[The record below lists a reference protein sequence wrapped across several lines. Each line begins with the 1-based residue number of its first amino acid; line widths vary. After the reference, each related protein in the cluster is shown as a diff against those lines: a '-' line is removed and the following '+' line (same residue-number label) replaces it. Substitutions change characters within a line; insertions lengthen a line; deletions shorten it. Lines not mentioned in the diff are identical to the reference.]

1 MERVSRAC
9 LGSNACYAVVR
20 SCAKRHRDP
29 AVDPARPATSSPPT
43 RHEPM
48 FETTLRHRR
57 QYWETY
63 AAVLLLGGCNGD
75 SAVSAGL
82 PSMTVPATAIHA
94 LATPDVVAR
103 VVDLQPTEDGR
114 IWLLNSVAPYFVVL
128 SPDGQVEREFGE
140 RGGGPEEFG
149 APLALVNGMTGVWT
163 YDVRRNALIRIS
175 DQRRELPL
183 APDSVPPSSLISFQG
198 AGINQAPPW
207 VERGSNGF
215 LLARSR
221 SPLRETA
228 LQTWSADILLL
239 REEGSEGELS
249 LHTPIADLVGDP
261 ASKYGPATVM
271 MPYPVWTVCADGSV
285 GLYDPLANAVRHLSS
300 EGEELAVFALPD
312 ENNVEITV
320 DRLFEM
326 FYRQLQENVPSG
338 QLPEGDEARRL
349 TQEQNEELVNTS
361 AGVFPE
367 YIDMHCTADGTLWIR
382 RFDVTAVR
390 LGQGSDWIRILAD
403 GSQALVTLPTDFRTF
418 RIERGR
424 IWGTVQDTL
433 GVESVAWVEL
443 SSLR

>member
-1 MERVSRAC
+1 M
-9 LGSNACYAVVR
+9 
-20 SCAKRHRDP
+20 
-29 AVDPARPATSSPPT
+29 
-43 RHEPM
+43 
-48 FETTLRHRR
+48 
-57 QYWETY
+57 
-63 AAVLLLGGCNGD
+63 
-75 SAVSAGL
+75 
-82 PSMTVPATAIHA
+82 
-94 LATPDVVAR
+94 
-103 VVDLQPTEDGR
+103 
-114 IWLLNSVAPYFVVL
+114 
-128 SPDGQVEREFGE
+128 
-140 RGGGPEEFG
+140 
-149 APLALVNGMTGVWT
+149 
-163 YDVRRNALIRIS
+163 
-175 DQRRELPL
+175 
-183 APDSVPPSSLISFQG
+183 
-198 AGINQAPPW
+198 
-207 VERGSNGF
+207 
-215 LLARSR
+215 
-221 SPLRETA
+221 
-228 LQTWSADILLL
+228 
-239 REEGSEGELS
+239 
-249 LHTPIADLVGDP
+249 
-261 ASKYGPATVM
+261 
-271 MPYPVWTVCADGSV
+271 
-285 GLYDPLANAVRHLSS
+285 
-300 EGEELAVFALPD
+300 FALPD